1 MVDAGSVRVR
11 FSNSVLQEAL
21 RLAPKEILLAS
32 RDGRHDVRVPGGR
45 PYVTSDG
52 AGVNVWDLD
61 TGERRGSTQR
71 DLADLTRV
79 ADALDVVDAVW
90 PMAVAGDV
98 PAEVHGLVEA
108 VTVFE
113 NTSKH
118 VQHETTSRKD
128 AEGNVEI
135 AAAIAGGRE
144 ELRRRP
150 ILSSVQCPVSPLI
163 LEAGSSEGLIIL
175 ARAGVPVVPI
185 SMVLMGGS
193 SPVDPSSALVV
204 STAENLASLCLAQ
217 AAAREAPVIFSVC
230 SGPIDM
236 RTGSFASAAP
246 EAGLLSA
253 AAVDMARHYGI
264 PCLVAG
270 FVSDADSPGTQ
281 AGAEKLASGLVS
293 MLAGADLVSGL
304 GALES
309 DSCMSLEQLVID
321 ADLAEF
327 AREMLDPFRVADET
341 VRLDLLTRLGP
352 AGNYLREKSTL
363 TGFREAI
370 WMPRL
375 FSREGY
381 IPGRDLGEPRLRAAA
396 KARATRLRKEHV
408 PAPLDKDVR
417 EAAWSVVE
425 RAGRA

>member
-163 LEAGSSEGLIIL
+163 LEAGSSEGLIVL

-246 EAGLLSA
+246 EAGLLSTKLSKHLRDRNTTTSKQMSA
-253 AAVDMARHYGI
+253 SRLKLGTEAR
-264 PCLVAG
+264 
-270 FVSDADSPGTQ
+270 
-281 AGAEKLASGLVS
+281 
-293 MLAGADLVSGL
+293 
-304 GALES
+304 
-309 DSCMSLEQLVID
+309 
-321 ADLAEF
+321 
-327 AREMLDPFRVADET
+327 
-341 VRLDLLTRLGP
+341 
-352 AGNYLREKSTL
+352 
-363 TGFREAI
+363 
-370 WMPRL
+370 
-375 FSREGY
+375 
-381 IPGRDLGEPRLRAAA
+381 
-396 KARATRLRKEHV
+396 
-408 PAPLDKDVR
+408 
-417 EAAWSVVE
+417 
-425 RAGRA
+425 